1 MGGFDHK
8 AGRLTSEGPVPVA
21 SSVPYFRSTGGVEAS
36 VAGGTLVWLDH
47 PDRSQLVWVDR
58 QGRELSSE
66 DL

>member
-1 MGGFDHK
+1 M
-8 AGRLTSEGPVPVA
+8 
-21 SSVPYFRSTGGVEAS
+21 
-36 VAGGTLVWLDH
+36 AGGTLVWLDH